1 MVAKVQKIFKIEK
14 IVVYL
19 LNIFTLAYL
28 NKTIDMNDLG

>member
-19 LNIFTLAYL
+19 LNIFALAYL